1 MCNVNIALLGFGT
14 VGKGVFETLQTYKQ
28 QVERTIEANINIST
42 IVIQHPEKHRE
53 YIPRTHIT
61 SDINAILENP
71 DIDIVFEAIVG
82 KEPAFT
88 YTKQCIQKGKNVI
101 TANKEMFAHHGK
113 TLRSLAEKHQV
124 TVKYDAT
131 TAGGIPI
138 IQTIQELLNINSIQ
152 KVEAILNG
160 TSNYILTS
168 MRDKGISFDAAL
180 EEAQQ
185 LGYAEAD
192 PTNDIAGY
200 DAFFKIMILSDL
212 IYDDQP
218 SWGNVEI
225 KGITD
230 IDDDTAKGL
239 DGEHEKIKHIATLY
253 RSNKGIHV
261 QVRPESI
268 QENHPLY
275 SIEGVEN
282 AVHIETDIIGGLTLS
297 GPGAGAFPTAS
308 AMIEDLCIVMK
319 ENTSKKQLQI

>member
-28 QVERTIEANINIST
+28 RIERSIDADINVST

-53 YIPRTHIT
+53 YIPGTHIT
-61 SDINAILENP
+61 SDINAILKNP

-88 YTKQCIQKGKNVI
+88 YTKQCIQKGKSVI

-113 TLRSLAEKHQV
+113 ALKLLADEHHV
-124 TVKYDAT
+124 ALKYDAT

-138 IQTIQELLNINSIQ
+138 IQTIQELLNMNSIQ

-218 SWGNVEI
+218 NWENAEI

-230 IDDDTAKGL
+230 TGDHTAKKRG
-239 DGEHEKIKHIATLY
+239 DKHGKIKHIATLY
-253 RSNKGIHV
+253 RSNNQIHAH
-261 QVRPESI
+261 VRPESI
-268 QENHPLY
+268 HDNHPLY

-282 AVHIETDIIGGLTLS
+282 AVHIQTDIIGGLTLT

-319 ENTSKKQLQI
+319 EKRHHQLLQI